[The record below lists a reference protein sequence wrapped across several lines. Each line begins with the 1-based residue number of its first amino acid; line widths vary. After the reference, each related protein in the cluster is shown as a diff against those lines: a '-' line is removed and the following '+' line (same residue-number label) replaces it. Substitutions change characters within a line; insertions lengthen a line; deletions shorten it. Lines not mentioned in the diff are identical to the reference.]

1 MRKLN
6 FGEGEA
12 TPIQKIPSL
21 TFWKSSTRYPS
32 SATEWRYTHWSDNS
46 RLHLDAIPRLDL
58 ESWWPFPVLEAASFQ
73 AARVARIRSE
83 QVFARL
89 WKWCNLTSPAFWS
102 QSLAKRPYVPQK
114 TRVLYNEGPR
124 FITTGQAGGGIDG
137 AASIDFGALQ
147 GSVDRLARPTI
158 RPESYLAAPKSREP
172 IRNAIRPL
180 KKSFRWPWISSSA
193 ASGSSAATRAR

>member
-1 MRKLN
+1 MAVHTLERQLPFAFRCYSQTGLGILVAISSIGGSKLPGSKGSTHPERTGFRKVVEMVQ
-6 FGEGEA
+6 FDEPG
-12 TPIQKIPSL
+12 I
-21 TFWKSSTRYPS
+21 
-32 SATEWRYTHWSDNS
+32 
-46 RLHLDAIPRLDL
+46 L
-58 ESWWPFPVLEAASFQ
+58 EPVSCQ
-73 AARVARIRSE
+73 TSIR
-83 QVFARL
+83 
-89 WKWCNLTSPAFWS
+89 P
-102 QSLAKRPYVPQK
+102 PK

-193 ASGSSAATRAR
+193 ASSSSAATRAR